1 MKRWESKANS
11 SLYSSETEKNKIM
24 STLVQTHTK
33 TSICLFLSAFAI
45 IVVLGLKTQDD
56 DF

>member
-33 TSICLFLSAFAI
+33 TASAFSFQH
-45 IVVLGLKTQDD
+45 LR
-56 DF
+56 